1 MLRSSSRRLL
11 AGLPLLALALGPLPL
26 TAQTVFPVATQS
38 TATLAPGTAFRN
50 AIAEAAADDVAIAG
64 FFRDRGFAPYWT
76 EAAAEERR
84 AALMRA
90 LAGAGGHGLPVG
102 RYDPEALIAAFRA
115 ARTDGDR
122 GRLEVLMSRAL
133 LDYARDVQTG
143 ALVPGKIDAGIKRE
157 VPVRDRRANLDAFA
171 AAANPG
177 AFLRGLPPTSQE
189 YAQLMKAKLSLEEA
203 VSRGGW
209 GIAVPN
215 GAALEPGASGAPV
228 MALRDRLVAMGYLD
242 RSAVATYDATIVRAV
257 RQFQADHGL
266 EPDGAADRTTLAEI
280 NIGPEARLR
289 SVVVAMERERWL
301 NIDRGRRHIW
311 VNLTDYT
318 AKIIDNGKVTFETRA
333 VVGDLEAAKHT
344 PEFSHVM
351 TYMEVNPDWTV
362 PPGILRRDY
371 LPRLQ
376 ANPNALGHLQLVDR
390 RARAVARGAV
400 NFAAYTAGNFPF
412 SLRQPPGDSNALG
425 KVKFMFPNPHAIY
438 LHDTPHKELFVRE
451 ARAFSNGCIRL
462 ADPFEFAYEL
472 LSRQEADPKSVFDAV
487 LNRGRQERISL
498 AEPVQVHLEYR
509 TAFANPK
516 GHMQYRRDMYG
527 RDALIWQA
535 LVKAGVV
542 PGATAG

>member
-1 MLRSSSRRLL
+1 MYRSPSRRRL
-11 AGLPLLALALGPLPL
+11 AGLPLLVLALCPMSLS
-26 TAQTVFPVATQS
+26 AQTVFPVSTQASATV
-38 TATLAPGTAFRN
+38 APGNAFRS
-50 AIAEAAADDVAIAG
+50 AIAEAAADDTAVAG
-64 FFRDRGFAPYWT
+64 FFRDRGYAPYWT
-76 EAAAEERR
+76 DAAAEGRR
-84 AALMRA
+84 AALMQA
-90 LAGAGGHGLPVG
+90 LDGAGGHALPVN
-102 RYDPEALIAAFRA
+102 RYDPAALVAAFRT
-115 ARTDGDR
+115 ARTEGDR
-122 GRLEVLMSRAL
+122 GRLEVMMSRAF

-171 AAANPG
+171 AAPSPA
-177 AFLRGLPPTSQE
+177 AFLRALPPASQE
-189 YAQLMKAKLSLEEA
+189 YAQLMKAKVALEIA
-203 VSRGGW
+203 VAHGGW
-209 GIAVPN
+209 GATVPS
-215 GAALEPGASGAPV
+215 GAALDTGANGPAV

-242 RSAVATYDATIVRAV
+242 RSAVASYDPTIARAV

-266 EPDGAADRTTLAEI
+266 ETDGGADRATIAEI
-280 NIGPEARLR
+280 NVGPEDRLR
-289 SVVVAMERERWL
+289 SVMVAMERERWL
-301 NIDRGRRHIW
+301 NIDLGRRHIW

-333 VVGDLEAAKHT
+333 VVGDLDSAKHT

-362 PPGILRRDY
+362 PTGILKREY

-390 RARAVARGAV
+390 RGRAVSRGAID
-400 NFAAYTAGNFPF
+400 FSAYTAGNFPF
-412 SLRQPPGDSNALG
+412 SLRQPPGDGNALG
-425 KVKFMFPNPHAIY
+425 KVKFMFPNAYAIY

-462 ADPFEFAYEL
+462 ADPFDFAYEL
-472 LSRQEADPKSVFDAV
+472 LSRQEADPKAVFDAV

-498 AEPVQVHLEYR
+498 VEPVPVHLEYR

-527 RDALIWQA
+527 RDALIYKA
-535 LVKAGVV
+535 LVQAGVV
-542 PGATAG
+542 LDATPG